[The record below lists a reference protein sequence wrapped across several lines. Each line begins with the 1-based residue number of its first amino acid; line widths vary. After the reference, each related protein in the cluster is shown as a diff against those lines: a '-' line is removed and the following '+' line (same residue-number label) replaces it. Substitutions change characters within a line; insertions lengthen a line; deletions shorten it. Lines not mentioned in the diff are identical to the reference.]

1 MGGKL
6 RVKFNF
12 SIFIASLL
20 LLMIILYSMSSYSFN
35 RSVNDVYYLDYGGSF
50 FLRIRA
56 NVFIA
61 SLIFLNILI
70 SHCMQK
76 RTIDSGNIYKYVRNR
91 NIGRYYSKH
100 ISYILAY
107 SLLFVAVINGILS
120 LCIGTI
126 DLGRGLLSMVCLLLF
141 ISMINMLISIMITCR
156 INDNYC
162 IGLPFLISMSIN
174 SEVFSGIF
182 SQEFV
187 EVKVLVYCLVCL
199 VMLVILVLI
208 NRVVLGRRE
217 FY

>member
-1 MGGKL
+1 
-6 RVKFNF
+6 
-12 SIFIASLL
+12 
-20 LLMIILYSMSSYSFN
+20 MSSYSFN
-35 RSVNDVYYLDYGGSF
+35 RSVNDVYYLDYDGSF

-76 RTIDSGNIYKYVRNR
+76 RTIDSGNIHKYVRNR

-100 ISYILAY
+100 ISYILVY
-107 SLLFVAVINGILS
+107 SLLFVAVINGILF

-141 ISMINMLISIMITCR
+141 ISMINMLISIMVTCR

-187 EVKVLVYCLVCL
+187 EVKVLVYCLACL

>member
-6 RVKFNF
+6 RVKFDF

-20 LLMIILYSMSSYSFN
+20 FLMIVLYSTSSYSFN
-35 RSVNDVYYLDYGGSF
+35 RSVNDIYYLDYGGNF
-50 FLRIRA
+50 FLRVRENI
-56 NVFIA
+56 FIA
-61 SLIFLNILI
+61 SLLFLNILI

-76 RTIDSGNIYKYVRNR
+76 RTIDSGNIYKYIRNR

-107 SLLFVAVINGILS
+107 SLLFVAVINGILF

-187 EVKVLVYCLVCL
+187 KAKVLIYCLACL
-199 VMLVILVLI
+199 VMLVILAFM
-208 NRVVLGRRE
+208 NRAVLGRRE

>member
-35 RSVNDVYYLDYGGSF
+35 RSVNDVYYLDYDVSF

-100 ISYILAY
+100 ISYILVY
-107 SLLFVAVINGILS
+107 SLLFVAVINGILF

-141 ISMINMLISIMITCR
+141 ISMINMLISIMVTCR
-156 INDNYC
+156 

-187 EVKVLVYCLVCL
+187 EVKVLVYCLACL